1 MKRMAYTILLVFFPL
16 TAPGLLAAG
25 LDSTIP
31 NARTMLLRSPT
42 ILDYLVLNDGQR
54 QRLGAVLDYI
64 DYPIWKLRNH
74 PPTVRDARVQSLL
87 AELDTAL
94 GRILTFEQRHA
105 YNSLV
110 PVARGQRSLSGN
122 SINWSQVPQ
131 RACRAP
137 ELEGVSAWIN
147 SSAFTLASQKGRVVV
162 LHFLAI
168 DCGNCV
174 ANLPHYNQWY
184 TRYDA
189 NEVVILGIHRPETTR
204 ERSVDHVRAK
214 LTSHAVTH
222 PIAIDND
229 SKNWDA
235 WANQVWPSVYLID
248 KEGFVRYWWY
258 GELEFQGRGGEQ
270 WASARIKEL
279 LQEK

>member
-1 MKRMAYTILLVFFPL
+1 MAYTILLALLPL
-16 TAPGLLAAG
+16 ISSGISAAG

-31 NARTMLLRSPT
+31 NARTMLLRSPA
-42 ILDYLVLNDGQR
+42 IMDYLVLNDGQR
-54 QRLGAVLDYI
+54 RRLGAVLDWI

-74 PPTVRDARVQSLL
+74 PPALRDTRVQSLL
-87 AELDTAL
+87 AELDMAL
-94 GRILTFEQRHA
+94 GRILTYEQRHA
-105 YNSLV
+105 YQTLV
-110 PVARGQRSLSGN
+110 PVARGQRSLAGN
-122 SINWSQVPQ
+122 SINWAQVPQ

-147 SSAFTLASQKGRVVV
+147 SPAFTLASQKGRVVV

-189 NEVVILGIHRPETTR
+189 NEVKILGIHRPETTR
-204 ERSVDHVRAK
+204 ERSVDRVRAK
-214 LTSHAVTH
+214 LASHAVTH

-229 SKNWDA
+229 SRNWDA

-248 KEGFVRYWWY
+248 KAGFVRYWWY

-279 LQEK
+279 LQE